1 MSDTILGGAGQQQQ
15 QQGQQ
20 QQQQQGGGDGGGN
33 AFDFRELIGQDGK
46 FTQGWTDKLPES
58 HKPFAGSLS
67 RFPGFLELAGSY
79 ANAEK
84 KLSTRVQAP
93 NETSTPEQ
101 IAEWRKLIGAP
112 EKPEDYGL
120 AKPDKLP
127 DGVEWNDAAVGKLA
141 QVAHKH
147 HLPPS
152 AVKELLGLHLELS
165 GEQVGKSKLDVEAYV
180 QTQTKALQDEWK
192 GDFNANLEQAV
203 KAAGLLGVDV
213 NDPDFG
219 SNAKMIKLLHSASK
233 LMRED
238 KLLGGDG
245 SRQTATEQIAE
256 IRASDAYQ
264 GKQGQAA
271 QEAAAQRIKAL
282 SGAK

>member
-1 MSDTILGGAGQQQQ
+1 MTKAAL
-15 QQGQQ
+15 
-20 QQQQQGGGDGGGN
+20 N
-33 AFDFRELIGQDGK
+33 DF
-46 FTQGWTDKLPES
+46 
-58 HKPFAGSLS
+58 
-67 RFPGFLELAGSY
+67 
-79 ANAEK
+79 
-84 KLSTRVQAP
+84 VQL
-93 NETSTPEQ
+93 Q
-101 IAEWRKLIGAP
+101 IE
-112 EKPEDYGL
+112 
-120 AKPDKLP
+120 
-127 DGVEWNDAAVGKLA
+127 
-141 QVAHKH
+141 H
-147 HLPPS
+147 S
-152 AVKELLGLHLELS
+152 A
-165 GEQVGKSKLDVEAYV
+165 EQVGKSKLDVDAYV

-192 GDFNANLEQAV
+192 SDFNANLEQAV

-245 SRQTATEQIAE
+245 SRQTATEQIAA